1 MRVQKNVIYDDD
13 GVPLADGS
21 LVMVNGSYIR
31 VVHFE
36 GTEMCIHEWPE
47 DELIFTLERI
57 RPDPQRDEWP
67 DLIEE

>member
-1 MRVQKNVIYDDD
+1 
-13 GVPLADGS
+13 
-21 LVMVNGSYIR
+21 MVNGLHIR